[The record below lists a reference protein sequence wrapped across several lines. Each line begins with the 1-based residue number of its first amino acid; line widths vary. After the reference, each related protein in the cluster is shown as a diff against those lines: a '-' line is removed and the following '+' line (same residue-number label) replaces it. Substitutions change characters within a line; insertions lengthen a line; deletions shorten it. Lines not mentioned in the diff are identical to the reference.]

1 MNDLELKGIIGS
13 IEVRK
18 LDDKIKEGLQK
29 TVKELMQVNTEF
41 QNDLATIS
49 IDENLTDKGK
59 AAKKQHLGDVTFESL
74 EPYRNAYQDH
84 LEGVGK
90 QLFSDPNDEPK
101 QPVELMMKQ
110 MMQMEIRT
118 MYNVGQMDELE
129 MEAHLDDPGFVEAIA
144 TSPKPLLAPD
154 RLQKLIRKKAEKDKP
169 QVAEQLAQYDYSAAT
184 VKGLVSK
191 IESEVRASGWQDTED
206 LLNPKPIPFRD
217 VVAELA
223 AS

>member
-1 MNDLELKGIIGS
+1 MDDLELKGILGS
-13 IEVRK
+13 IDVRK
-18 LDDKIKEGLQK
+18 LDDKIKEGLENL
-29 TVKELMQVNTEF
+29 VKELIDVNGGF

-84 LEGVGK
+84 LKEAEM
-90 QLFSDPNDEPK
+90 QLFNDPNAEPK
-101 QPVELMMKQ
+101 QPIELMTDQ
-110 MMQMEIRT
+110 MRQMELRT
-118 MYNVGQMDELE
+118 MYKVSSMDELE
-129 MEAHLDDPGFVEAIA
+129 MEAHIDDPGFVEAIA

-154 RLQKLIRKKAEKDKP
+154 RLQKLIRKKAVKDQP
-169 QVAEQLAQYDYSAAT
+169 QIAELLAQYVYSAAT

-191 IESEVRASGWQDTED
+191 IESDVRASGWKDAED

-217 VVAELA
+217 EVAELA
-223 AS
+223 K